1 MIYYEVVHQVV
12 VFASNFHK
20 ILYYWNV
27 FIVCLELEAWR
38 LVLGSRR
45 LGACSFWPSILIRGP
60 CLAHPLDMIL
70 SSRAIVASCG
80 PDAWLTSIVNFF
92 IYPLLLL
99 ARWRGRI
106 TTLLCHSRPWM
117 VWQIYRA
124 ENHLNE
130 LRLHPIISGTGCQ
143 ACSLELVACS
153 FFLS

>member
-92 IYPLLLL
+92 IYPLLLAL
-99 ARWRGRI
+99 APEVS
-106 TTLLCHSRPWM
+106 SRDRCM
-117 VWQIYRA
+117 VWQIYRS
-124 ENHLNE
+124 ENHQTRSDFILSYLGQAVKLVAWS
-130 LRLHPIISGTGCQ
+130 LRLAAFILST
-143 ACSLELVACS
+143 LEP
-153 FFLS
+153 F